1 MKHNRETCVNCNK
14 NRILKSDNLC
24 IRCHSKQSK
33 CINCNRKKRLD
44 ENNKLCKG
52 CSSTQF
58 QNVVR
63 SGNQDIDNLIKAT
76 YKNQLKFRL
85 EWIPFNDF
93 TDITQIGTGGFS
105 EIYTATWTK
114 GEITGWSSTKN
125 EYNRRRN

>member
-1 MKHNRETCVNCNK
+1 
-14 NRILKSDNLC
+14 
-24 IRCHSKQSK
+24 
-33 CINCNRKKRLD
+33 
-44 ENNKLCKG
+44 
-52 CSSTQF
+52 
-58 QNVVR
+58 NVVR

-125 EYNRRRN
+125 EYNRRRNQTVALKILKDSQNINSAFVKE